1 MEVWEERVEED
12 NSNMFKRLA
21 SYHPP
26 IYDGTPD
33 PKTFED
39 WIRGIGKLLDV
50 L

>member
-1 MEVWEERVEED
+1 MEAQEKRVEED
-12 NSNMFKRLA
+12 NLYMFKRFESHHL
-21 SYHPP
+21 PT
-26 IYDGTPD
+26 YDGTPD